1 MPEERGK
8 GDFRSPIG
16 KLPGNTDDI
25 ADLVK
30 TIASIAGSM
39 IAWITKYPIPLGLI
53 VTIGLIFY
61 NKYLINP
68 FKLSISDLKRH
79 IAEARI
85 EEEKLL
91 RELED
96 IEMIL
101 KSVERGEIKGDK
113 ELLQAKKKQ
122 LEEALKLARE
132 KIRLASMIIMIKE
145 NMEVFNKLFGKDKFA
160 ELLNVEKLNEH
171 VNEQL
176 KKTLRNVGIDALHQY
191 FNNVFPIIL
200 KETEEFAV
208 IEEKKEE
215 KPTQPSPQQVLP
227 QPPRHISVEQVDKML
242 REGSIE
248 EWIGIIKRAVESGE
262 KIKMPPGRY
271 ESKEGYRNLLV
282 ALYIILEDVKPEK
295 LREAIE
301 DKFISRAIEYF
312 KQLRK
317 RPIEIPPE
325 SSDREYIDT
334 ILQIICGDPAKEEKT
349 ETETIKQYKLIL
361 KDREVVIERKTI
373 KDPATK
379 RAQKIVYSQ
388 RASAQVIP

>member
-8 GDFRSPIG
+8 GDSRNPIG
-16 KLPGNTDDI
+16 KLLGNTDDI
-25 ADLVK
+25 AELAK
-30 TIASIAGSM
+30 TIASITGPVISWIAG
-39 IAWITKYPIPLGLI
+39 YPIPLGLI
-53 VTIGLIFY
+53 VIVGLIFY
-61 NKYLINP
+61 NKYFVNP
-68 FKLSISDLKRH
+68 FKLSTDDLRRH
-79 IAEARI
+79 IAKARI

-101 KSVERGEIKGDK
+101 KRVERGEIKGDK

-145 NMEVFNKLFGKDKFA
+145 NIEVFNKLFGKDKFT
-160 ELLNVEKLNEH
+160 ELLNIDIEKLNEN

-176 KKTLRNVGIDALHQY
+176 KKTLGNVDIDALHQY
-191 FNNVFPIIL
+191 F
-200 KETEEFAV
+200 KEE
-208 IEEKKEE
+208 IEKLVKKKKKEE
-215 KPTQPSPQQVLP
+215 KPTQPSPQQVPP
-227 QPPRHISVEQVDKML
+227 QQPRYIPVEQVDEML

-248 EWIGIIKRAVESGE
+248 EWIEILKKAVESGE

-282 ALYIILEDVKPEK
+282 ALYIILEVVKPGK

-301 DKFISRAIEYF
+301 DKFTSRAIGYF

-317 RPIEIPPE
+317 RPIEITPE

-349 ETETIKQYKLIL
+349 ETETTKQYKLIL

-388 RASAQVIP
+388 RAPA

>member
-8 GDFRSPIG
+8 GDSRSPIG

-30 TIASIAGSM
+30 TIASITGPVISWIAG
-39 IAWITKYPIPLGLI
+39 YPIPLGLI
-53 VTIGLIFY
+53 VIVGLIFY
-61 NKYLINP
+61 NKYFVNP
-68 FKLSISDLKRH
+68 FKLSTDDLRRH
-79 IAEARI
+79 IAKARI

-91 RELED
+91 RELEY

-101 KSVERGEIKGDK
+101 KRVEREEIKGDK

-145 NMEVFNKLFGKDKFA
+145 NIEVFNKLFGKDKFT
-160 ELLNVEKLNEH
+160 ELLNIDIEKLSEN
-171 VNEQL
+171 VKEQL
-176 KKTLRNVGIDALHQY
+176 KKTLGNVDIDALHQY
-191 FNNVFPIIL
+191 F
-200 KETEEFAV
+200 KEE
-208 IEEKKEE
+208 IEKLVKKKKEE
-215 KPTQPSPQQVLP
+215 KPTQPPPQQVP
-227 QPPRHISVEQVDKML
+227 SQPPRYIPVEQVDKML

-262 KIKMPPGRY
+262 KIKMLPVRY

>member
-1 MPEERGK
+1 
-8 GDFRSPIG
+8 
-16 KLPGNTDDI
+16 
-25 ADLVK
+25 
-30 TIASIAGSM
+30 
-39 IAWITKYPIPLGLI
+39 
-53 VTIGLIFY
+53 
-61 NKYLINP
+61 
-68 FKLSISDLKRH
+68 
-79 IAEARI
+79 
-85 EEEKLL
+85 
-91 RELED
+91 
-96 IEMIL
+96 
-101 KSVERGEIKGDK
+101 
-113 ELLQAKKKQ
+113 
-122 LEEALKLARE
+122 
-132 KIRLASMIIMIKE
+132 
-145 NMEVFNKLFGKDKFA
+145 
-160 ELLNVEKLNEH
+160 
-171 VNEQL
+171 
-176 KKTLRNVGIDALHQY
+176 
-191 FNNVFPIIL
+191 
-200 KETEEFAV
+200 
-208 IEEKKEE
+208 
-215 KPTQPSPQQVLP
+215 
-227 QPPRHISVEQVDKML
+227 ML

-349 ETETIKQYKLIL
+349 ETETTKQYKLTL
-361 KDREVVIERKTI
+361 KEDREVVIERKTI

>member
-8 GDFRSPIG
+8 GDSRSPIG
-16 KLPGNTDDI
+16 KLPGNIDDI

-39 IAWITKYPIPLGLI
+39 IAWITEYPIPLGLI

-61 NKYLINP
+61 NKYFINP
-68 FKLSISDLKRH
+68 FKLSISNLRRH

-113 ELLQAKKKQ
+113 ELLQAKKEL

-132 KIRLASMIIMIKE
+132 KIRLASMMIIIKE
-145 NMEVFNKLFGKDKFA
+145 NIEVFNKLFGKDKFT
-160 ELLNVEKLNEH
+160 ELLNIDIEKLSEH

-176 KKTLRNVGIDALHQY
+176 KKTLRNVDINALHEY
-191 FNNVFPIIL
+191 L
-200 KETEEFAV
+200 KKEIEKFAV
-208 IEEKKEE
+208 KKKEE

-227 QPPRHISVEQVDKML
+227 QQPRYISVEQVDKML
-242 REGSIE
+242 REGSVE

-262 KIKMPPGRY
+262 KIKMPSGRY

-334 ILQIICGDPAKEEKT
+334 ILQITCGDPAKEEKT
-349 ETETIKQYKLIL
+349 ETEITKQYKLTL
-361 KDREVVIERKTI
+361 KEDREVVIERKII
-373 KDPATK
+373 KDPITK
-379 RAQKIVYSQ
+379 KAQKIVY
-388 RASAQVIP
+388 ASTIISD

>member
-8 GDFRSPIG
+8 GDSRNPIG

-61 NKYLINP
+61 NKYFINP
-68 FKLSISDLKRH
+68 FKLSISDLRRH

-101 KSVERGEIKGDK
+101 ERVERGEIKGDK
-113 ELLQAKKKQ
+113 ELLRAKKKQ
-122 LEEALKLARE
+122 LEEALKLSRE

-176 KKTLRNVGIDALHQY
+176 KENLRNVGIDALHQY
-191 FNNVFPIIL
+191 FNNVFPLIL
-200 KETEEFAV
+200 RHPEEFAV

-215 KPTQPSPQQVLP
+215 KLTQPSPQQVPP
-227 QPPRHISVEQVDKML
+227 QQPRYMPVEQVDKML
-242 REGSIE
+242 RGGSIE
-248 EWIGIIKRAVESGE
+248 EWIGIIKKAVESGE

-301 DKFISRAIEYF
+301 DKFISRAIEYLE
-312 KQLRK
+312 QLRK

-349 ETETIKQYKLIL
+349 ETETTKQYKLIL
-361 KDREVVIERKTI
+361 KDREVVIERKI
-373 KDPATK
+373 IIDPATK

-388 RASAQVIP
+388 RAPA

>member
-8 GDFRSPIG
+8 GDSRNPIG

-61 NKYLINP
+61 NKYFINP
-68 FKLSISDLKRH
+68 FKLSISDLRRH

-101 KSVERGEIKGDK
+101 ERVERGEIKGDK
-113 ELLQAKKKQ
+113 ELLRAKKKQ

-176 KKTLRNVGIDALHQY
+176 KENLRNVGIDALHQY
-191 FNNVFPIIL
+191 FDNVFPLIL
-200 KETEEFAV
+200 RHPEEFGV
-208 IEEKKEE
+208 IEEKEKEE
-215 KPTQPSPQQVLP
+215 KDKPTQP
-227 QPPRHISVEQVDKML
+227 PRYMPVEQVDKML

-248 EWIGIIKRAVESGE
+248 EWIGIIKRAVESDE

-271 ESKEGYRNLLV
+271 ESKKGYRNLLV

-312 KQLRK
+312 EQLRK

-349 ETETIKQYKLIL
+349 ETETTKQYKLIL

-379 RAQKIVYSQ
+379 RAQKMVYSQ
-388 RASAQVIP
+388 RAPA

>member
-1 MPEERGK
+1 M
-8 GDFRSPIG
+8 
-16 KLPGNTDDI
+16 PGNTDDI
-25 ADLVK
+25 AELVK
-30 TIASIAGSM
+30 TIASIAGPM
-39 IAWITKYPIPLGLI
+39 IAWITGYPIPLGLI
-53 VTIGLIFY
+53 VMIGLIFY
-61 NKYLINP
+61 NKYFINP
-68 FKLSISDLKRH
+68 FKLSISDLRRH

-101 KSVERGEIKGDK
+101 KRVEREEIKGDK

-132 KIRLASMIIMIKE
+132 KIRLASMMIMIKE
-145 NMEVFNKLFGKDKFA
+145 NIEVFNKLFGKDKFT
-160 ELLNVEKLNEH
+160 ELLNIDIEKLSEN
-171 VNEQL
+171 VKEQL
-176 KKTLRNVGIDALHQY
+176 KKTLGNVDIDALHQY
-191 FNNVFPIIL
+191 F
-200 KETEEFAV
+200 KEEIEKLVKKKKEEK
-208 IEEKKEE
+208 KKEE
-215 KPTQPSPQQVLP
+215 KPTQPSPR
-227 QPPRHISVEQVDKML
+227 PRYIPVEQVDKML
-242 REGSIE
+242 REGSVE

-262 KIKMPPGRY
+262 KIKMLPGY

-334 ILQIICGDPAKEEKT
+334 ILQIICEEPKKEEKT
-349 ETETIKQYKLIL
+349 ETEITKQYKLIL
-361 KDREVVIERKTI
+361 KDREVVIERKI
-373 KDPATK
+373 IIDPATK

-388 RASAQVIP
+388 RAPA

>member
-8 GDFRSPIG
+8 GDSRNPIG

-61 NKYLINP
+61 NKYFINP
-68 FKLSISDLKRH
+68 FKLSISDLRRH

-101 KSVERGEIKGDK
+101 ERVERGEIKGDK
-113 ELLQAKKKQ
+113 ELLRAKKKQ

-176 KKTLRNVGIDALHQY
+176 KENLRNVGIDALHQY
-191 FNNVFPIIL
+191 FDNVFPLIL
-200 KETEEFAV
+200 RHPEEFAV

-215 KPTQPSPQQVLP
+215 KPTQP
-227 QPPRHISVEQVDKML
+227 PRYMPVEQVDKML

-248 EWIGIIKRAVESGE
+248 EWIGIIKRAVESDE

-312 KQLRK
+312 EQLRK

-349 ETETIKQYKLIL
+349 ETETTKQYKLIL

-379 RAQKIVYSQ
+379 RAQKMVYSQ
-388 RASAQVIP
+388 RAPA

>member
-8 GDFRSPIG
+8 GDSRSPIG

-61 NKYLINP
+61 NKYFINP
-68 FKLSISDLKRH
+68 FKLSISDLRRH

-101 KSVERGEIKGDK
+101 ERVERGEIKGDK

-145 NMEVFNKLFGKDKFA
+145 NIEVFNKLFGKDKFA

-176 KKTLRNVGIDALHQY
+176 KENLRNVGIDALHQY
-191 FNNVFPIIL
+191 FDNVFPIIL
-200 KETEEFAV
+200 RHTEEFAV

-215 KPTQPSPQQVLP
+215 KLTQPSPQQVPP
-227 QPPRHISVEQVDKML
+227 QQPRYMPVEQVDKML
-242 REGSIE
+242 RGGSIE
-248 EWIGIIKRAVESGE
+248 EWIGIIKRAVESDE

-312 KQLRK
+312 EQLRK

-349 ETETIKQYKLIL
+349 ETETTKQYKLIL

-379 RAQKIVYSQ
+379 RAQKMVYSQ
-388 RASAQVIP
+388 RAPA

>member
-8 GDFRSPIG
+8 GDSRNPIG
-16 KLPGNTDDI
+16 KLLGNTDDI
-25 ADLVK
+25 AELAK
-30 TIASIAGSM
+30 TIASITGPVISWIAG
-39 IAWITKYPIPLGLI
+39 YPIPLGLI
-53 VTIGLIFY
+53 VIVGLIFY
-61 NKYLINP
+61 NKYFVNP
-68 FKLSISDLKRH
+68 FKLSTDDLRRH
-79 IAEARI
+79 IAKARI

-101 KSVERGEIKGDK
+101 KRVEREEIKGDK

-145 NMEVFNKLFGKDKFA
+145 NIEVFNKLFGKDKFT
-160 ELLNVEKLNEH
+160 ELLNIDIEKLSEN
-171 VNEQL
+171 VKEQL
-176 KKTLRNVGIDALHQY
+176 KKTLGNVDIDALHQY
-191 FNNVFPIIL
+191 F
-200 KETEEFAV
+200 KEE
-208 IEEKKEE
+208 IEKLVKKKKEE
-215 KPTQPSPQQVLP
+215 KKKEEEPTQPPPQQVP
-227 QPPRHISVEQVDKML
+227 SQPPRYIPVEQVDKML

-248 EWIGIIKRAVESGE
+248 EWIEILKKAVESGE
-262 KIKMPPGRY
+262 KIKMLPVRY

-295 LREAIE
+295 LKETIE

-317 RPIEIPPE
+317 RPIEMPPE

-334 ILQIICGDPAKEEKT
+334 ILQIICEEPKKEEKT

-373 KDPATK
+373 IDPATK
-379 RAQKIVYSQ
+379 RAQKIVYSL
-388 RASAQVIP
+388 RAPA